1 MLLRLLRLVVAAVVL
16 GSWGCAGSADNAANP
31 AQGSTGS
38 GTSSGAKAVPI
49 TLQLELLSETSLH
62 VGFGERPMVQALLTD
77 SSGAPVPDTLV
88 SFALMGRAQDSSLA
102 SLDVSTD
109 ADGVATNTLIAGRM
123 PSTFRLRVS
132 APGALDVFADVAVS
146 NAGFGTLSVNV
157 AYHGN
162 RAVAQRVVF
171 AQASTT
177 CALAERMVGDPTVTL
192 NDKNDS
198 ARFLAL
204 PAALPYA
211 VSVMAESSD
220 ETVLAK
226 GCVDGVIVDA
236 DTESTVDLSYTDEP
250 LQPAGQFT
258 LIAQLDSSAP
268 AAVLVASLR
277 DAAQTLVQS
286 DVKKPLP
293 DAEGVFLLD
302 SLDGTLRSDSYAK
315 LPGVTTLADALS
327 AARTARGTAGM
338 LEHSLQAALVAN
350 AQGPLAAVSRIVELS
365 QKSLGMMRLTAAL
378 SLSSG
383 KRPLAWQSMRIES
396 LPTVDGAAPPSVDLT
411 PWQDMTQVTASFQ
424 AKQDTL
430 ELTSLHQRAQFGS
443 LAAQV
448 LTKVVSADTM
458 GQGGEIRALM
468 GCSSLGDWLARQ
480 NLAQKAACDAACVQ
494 ATCDRAVARIT
505 GAGQAALLTFDDTRG
520 TLTLQGSFKLA
531 DLDGDLV
538 PDQLSAAG
546 FAGQWDA
553 AAAGQADAL
562 SGPASATAVMM
573 QP

>member
-1 MLLRLLRLVVAAVVL
+1 MLLRLLGLVVSAFVL
-16 GSWGCAGSADNAANP
+16 GCWGCAGSADSSHATALASPTSGNA
-31 AQGSTGS
+31 
-38 GTSSGAKAVPI
+38 SGAKAVPI
-49 TLQLELLSETSLH
+49 TMQLELLSESALH
-62 VGFGERPMVQALLTD
+62 VGFGERPMIQVLLTD

-102 SLDVSTD
+102 SLAASTD

-123 PSTFRLRVS
+123 ASTFRLRVS
-132 APGALDVFADVAVS
+132 TPGALDVYADVAVS

-171 AQASTT
+171 VQASTT
-177 CALAERMVGDPTVTL
+177 CALAERMPGDPTVTL
-192 NDKNDS
+192 SDKSDS

-211 VSVMAESSD
+211 VSVLAESAD
-220 ETVLAK
+220 ETLLAK
-226 GCVDGVIVDA
+226 GCMDGVVVEA
-236 DTESTVDLSYTDEP
+236 DTEAAIDLSYADEP

-286 DVKKPLP
+286 DVMKPLSN
-293 DAEGVFLLD
+293 AEGVFLLD

-315 LPGVTTLADALS
+315 LPGVSTLADALS
-327 AARTARGTAGM
+327 QARTAHGTAGT
-338 LEHSLQAALVAN
+338 LEQSLQAALAAK
-350 AQGPLAAVSRIVELS
+350 AQGPLAVISRIVELS

-383 KRPLAWQSMRIES
+383 KRPLVWQSMRIES

-411 PWQDMTQVTASFQ
+411 PWQDTTQVTATFQ

-430 ELTSLHQRAQFGS
+430 ELSSLHQRAQFGA

-448 LTKVVSADTM
+448 LTKVVSADM
-458 GQGGEIRALM
+458 LGHGVEIRELM
-468 GCSSLGDWLARQ
+468 GCTSFGDWLARQ
-480 NLAQKAACDAACVQ
+480 NLAQKAACDATCVQ
-494 ATCDRAVARIT
+494 AVCDRAVARIT
-505 GAGQAALLTFDDTRG
+505 GAGQAALLTFDDTRS

-531 DLDGDLV
+531 DLDGDLI
-538 PDQLSAAG
+538 PDQLSADG
-546 FAGQWDA
+546 FSGQWDA
-553 AAAGQADAL
+553 APAGQADAL
-562 SGPASATAVMM
+562 SGPANATAVMM